1 VGMEL
6 KENGEHDNFLPGEV
20 SGRERPSGL
29 LGTQLASEMLAM
41 FVLRLVVE
49 IVERALRHHPAYWAI

>member
-1 VGMEL
+1 MEL
-6 KENGEHDNFLPGEV
+6 KENGEHDNFLLGEV

-41 FVLRLVVE
+41 LVLRLVVE
-49 IVERALRHHPAYWAI
+49 IVERALRRHPAYCVI